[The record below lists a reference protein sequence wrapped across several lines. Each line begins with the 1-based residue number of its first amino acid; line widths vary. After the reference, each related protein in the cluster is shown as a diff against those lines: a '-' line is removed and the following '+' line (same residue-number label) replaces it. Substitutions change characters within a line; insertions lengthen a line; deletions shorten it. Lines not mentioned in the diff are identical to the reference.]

1 MKSKGNMTIAG
12 AFLASLLL
20 LVVCDTASAF
30 RLLFWRRPARKSPPA
45 HAPAH
50 GYRRQHI
57 HGYELV
63 FDTGLGVYVAVGH
76 TDVYYHQGHFY
87 RFHGGVWQISLRADV
102 WQPAGIDK
110 LPPGLQV
117 KAKSMAKLNGN
128 GNSLVKLN
136 GNGNSLVKLNG
147 SANNGNPRGNA
158 NPLHAHSGVK
168 ASRLSDGPGG
178 NANSS
183 GKPDAT
189 ANKPGAGSA
198 DKDNKAAKAN
208 TNGNNNKLSGNSP
221 TKPDAHANA
230 NQRSNKPAGRGKAK
244 SGSKGRGKRK

>member
-1 MKSKGNMTIAG
+1 MKSQASRLIVG
-12 AFLASLLL
+12 ACLASLLL
-20 LVVCDTASAF
+20 LAVCDTASAF
-30 RLLFWRRPARKSPPA
+30 RLFFWRRPARQGPPA

-57 HGYELV
+57 CGYELV

-76 TDVYYHQGHFY
+76 TDIYYHQGHFY
-87 RFHGGVWQISLRADV
+87 RCHAGVWQISLRADV
-102 WQPAGIDK
+102 WKPAGIDK
-110 LPPGLQV
+110 LPPGLRI

-147 SANNGNPRGNA
+147 NA
-158 NPLHAHSGVK
+158 SNDNKADGKPGVN

-183 GKPDAT
+183 GKPDAA
-189 ANKPGAGSA
+189 ANQPGAGSTGN
-198 DKDNKAAKAN
+198 DNKAAKAN
-208 TNGNNNKLSGNSP
+208 TDGNSNHLSGNRDRP
-221 TKPDAHANA
+221 DTKASA
-230 NQRSNKPAGRGKAK
+230 NQRSSRPAGGKAK
-244 SGSKGRGKRK
+244 SGSKGKRK

>member
-1 MKSKGNMTIAG
+1 MKSRGNMTIAG

-20 LVVCDTASAF
+20 LAVCDTASAF
-30 RLLFWRRPARKSPPA
+30 RLFFWRRPAPQGPPA

-76 TDVYYHQGHFY
+76 TDLYYHQGHFY
-87 RFHGGVWQISLRADV
+87 RCHAGVWQISLRADV

-110 LPPGLQV
+110 LPAGLQV

-147 SANNGNPRGNA
+147 NASNGNPGGND
-158 NPLHAHSGVK
+158 NKPDVKPGVK

-178 NANSS
+178 NANSP

-198 DKDNKAAKAN
+198 GNDNKAAKADA
-208 TNGNNNKLSGNSP
+208 NGNNNKLSGNSP

-230 NQRSNKPAGRGKAK
+230 NQRSNKPAGGGKAK
-244 SGSKGRGKRK
+244 SGPKGKRK